1 MSQTNEPVRSLF
13 WPGFALG
20 FLLLASVSC
29 GGLFAA
35 LGLSELSFSDLQVG
49 VPAWTPPTIVPTPVE
64 VTSNEQIAPVEGL
77 AGFAIGSAVRNATN
91 SRVNIRQAPGYLG
104 KPSDDVLAQLQPGDR
119 MIILEGVSVA
129 DGLNWW
135 RIRTMP
141 TTTGGGS
148 ALPVE
153 GWVAEATASGVK
165 ILDGVE

>member
-1 MSQTNEPVRSLF
+1 MSQSSVSRTDDSVRSLF

-20 FLLLASVSC
+20 FLLLATLSC

-35 LGLSELSFSDLQVG
+35 LGLGELSFSDLQVG
-49 VPAWTPPTIVPTPVE
+49 APAWTPPPIVPTPVE
-64 VTSNEQIAPVEGL
+64 VTTNDQVTPVEGA

-91 SRVNIRQAPGYLG
+91 SRVNIRQTPGYLG
-104 KPSDDVLAQLQPGDR
+104 KPDDDVLAQLQPGDR
-119 MIILEGVSVA
+119 MLVLDGISVA

-135 RIRTMP
+135 RIQK
-141 TTTGGGS
+141 TGDG

-165 ILDGVE
+165 ILDAAE

>member
-1 MSQTNEPVRSLF
+1 MSQTNDSVRSLF

-20 FLLLASVSC
+20 FLLLATLSC

-35 LGLSELSFSDLQVG
+35 LGLDELSFSDLQVG
-49 VPAWTPPTIVPTPVE
+49 APAWTPPPIVPTPE
-64 VTSNEQIAPVEGL
+64 NPIASSQTDPDAALAGA

-91 SRVNIRQAPGYLG
+91 SRVNIRRAPGYLG
-104 KPSDDVLAQLQPGDR
+104 KPADDVLAQLQPGDA
-119 MIILEGVSVA
+119 MVILDGVTVV

-135 RIRTMP
+135 HVRT
-141 TTTGGGS
+141 TGGS

>member
-1 MSQTNEPVRSLF
+1 MSQTDDRVRSLF

-29 GGLFAA
+29 GGLFAT

-49 VPAWTPPTIVPTPVE
+49 APEWTPPPIIPTPVE
-64 VTSNEQIAPVEGL
+64 VTTVDQVAPIEGT
-77 AGFAIGSAVRNATN
+77 AGFAVGSTVRNATN

-119 MIILEGVSVA
+119 MVILEGVAVA

-135 RIRTMP
+135 RIRT
-141 TTTGGGS
+141 TGGNT
-148 ALPVE
+148 LPVE

-165 ILDGVE
+165 ILDSVE